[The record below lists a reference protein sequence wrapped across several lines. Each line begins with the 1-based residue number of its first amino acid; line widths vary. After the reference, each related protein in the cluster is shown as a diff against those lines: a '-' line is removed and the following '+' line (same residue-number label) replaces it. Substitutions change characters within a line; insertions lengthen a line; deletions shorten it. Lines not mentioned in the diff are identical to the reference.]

1 LSSTPAQP
9 VLLVQGLTKRFGGVV
24 AVDGVDFEIAR
35 GQLLA
40 MIGPNGAGKTTCFNM
55 INGQLGADGGRI
67 LFQGCDISR
76 MKPREICRRGV
87 GRTFQITQTYGS
99 MTVRE
104 NVQMALLSHHRRL
117 LNCWQR
123 ASAFYAEEAL
133 ELLQRVGMA
142 DQANRGC
149 GVLAYGDVK
158 RVELAIAL
166 ANSPKLLLMDEP
178 TAGMAPKERTA
189 LMQLTADIVRERGV
203 AVLFTEHDMDVVFTH
218 ADDVIVL
225 NHGEII
231 ARGKPQE
238 VRNDARVR
246 EVYLGAGTMF
256 RSR

>member
-1 LSSTPAQP
+1 LSPASP
-9 VLLVQGLTKRFGGVV
+9 VLSVSGLTKRFGGVV
-24 AVDGVDFEIAR
+24 AVDGVDFEIAP

-55 INGQLGADGGRI
+55 INGQLAADGGRI
-67 LFQGCDISR
+67 LFQGSDISR
-76 MKPREICRRGV
+76 MKPRDICRRGV

-99 MTVRE
+99 MTVLE
-104 NVQMALLSHHRRL
+104 NVQVALLSHHGRL

-123 ASAFYAEEAL
+123 ATQFYTEEAL
-133 ELLQRVGMA
+133 ELLKRVGMA
-142 DQANRGC
+142 DQAGRGC

-166 ANSPKLLLMDEP
+166 TNNPKLLLMDEP

-218 ADDVIVL
+218 ADNVIVL
-225 NHGEII
+225 NHGQII
-231 ARGKPQE
+231 ARGKPLE

-256 RSR
+256 KSR